1 MTEKITSAP
10 AYKDAGVDLEH
21 DEDFVDEVKEIARG
35 TFRAEV
41 LSSIGGFAGLFKAPE
56 KYSDPVFVAGPD
68 GVGTK
73 LKIAA
78 QQSRFDTV
86 GIDCVAMVVNDLIV
100 QGAEPLVFLDY
111 LAIGEHKRELTKQ
124 ALSGIAE
131 GCRRAGCALL
141 GGETATMPGVY
152 ADGELEIV
160 GFGVGV
166 VERAK
171 IIDGTAIRRGDR
183 LIGLASNGLH
193 SNGFSLVR
201 NVIDRGIA
209 SGRFDMKTVLPELN
223 TTLAAAL
230 MAPTRIYVKPV
241 LNLLRDFDIHG
252 LSHITGGGFPGN
264 IPRVIPRGLCAKVR
278 TSTWSRPPIFDFL
291 AENGD
296 ISNSEMLRVFNC
308 GIGMVL
314 VVAEDEAEE
323 IILRLN
329 GMSERAYEIGK
340 IEKRGTS
347 DPSLVLED

>member
-1 MTEKITSAP
+1 
-10 AYKDAGVDLEH
+10 
-21 DEDFVDEVKEIARG
+21 
-35 TFRAEV
+35 
-41 LSSIGGFAGLFKAPE
+41 
-56 KYSDPVFVAGPD
+56 
-68 GVGTK
+68 
-73 LKIAA
+73 
-78 QQSRFDTV
+78 
-86 GIDCVAMVVNDLIV
+86 
-100 QGAEPLVFLDY
+100 
-111 LAIGEHKRELTKQ
+111 
-124 ALSGIAE
+124 
-131 GCRRAGCALL
+131 
-141 GGETATMPGVY
+141 MPGVY